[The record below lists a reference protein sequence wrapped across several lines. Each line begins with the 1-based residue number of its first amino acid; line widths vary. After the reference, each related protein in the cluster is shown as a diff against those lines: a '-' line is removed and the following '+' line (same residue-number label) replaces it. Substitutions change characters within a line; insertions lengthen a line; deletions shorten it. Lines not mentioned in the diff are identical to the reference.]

1 MNLKE
6 SGKYEEENLVVIEG
20 NTWDEI
26 FSNYFGMISDKGYN
40 MTVHEACDYISCS
53 YTYFITRLVNKIKH
67 IRINR
72 AARKI
77 LFNKIQEYEE
87 YRALFSKRILLSR
100 DDFYRCV
107 KSDMFVEQQ
116 YIVLNIDDVEE
127 SIVQEID
134 ENLKKYYESKRGR
147 PKSSSVWLFEDV
159 INSNITKKEPV
170 KHKLSEDKILPSK
183 LLSVRQLREHFNVG
197 SDVQVY
203 RMIEKYGAKKYTL
216 YDFVRYDIN
225 DFKADANKIIKVDYA
240 SFLEMKKTADFL
252 STITNKVLV
261 ASRGLSNLK
270 NLKG

>member
-1 MNLKE
+1 MALNLKE
-6 SGKYEEENLVVIEG
+6 SGKYEEENLVIIGG

-26 FSNYFGMISDKGYN
+26 YSNYFGMISDGYN

-53 YTYFITRLVNKIKH
+53 YTYFITRLINKIKH

-77 LFNKIQEYEE
+77 LFSKGSEDYHP
-87 YRALFSKRILLSR
+87 LFSKRILLSR
-100 DDFYRCV
+100 DDFYSYI
-107 KSDMFVEQQ
+107 KSEILVQQQ
-116 YIVLNIDDVEE
+116 YIVLNIENIEE

-134 ENLKKYYESKRGR
+134 DNLRKYYESKRGR
-147 PKSSSVWLFEDV
+147 PNSSPVWLFEEV
-159 INSNITKKEPV
+159 INSTTTKKEPL
-170 KHKLSEDKILPSK
+170 KHKLPEDKILPSK

-225 DFKADANKIIKVDYA
+225 DFKIDSNKIIKVDYA
-240 SFLEMKKTADFL
+240 SFLEMNKTADFL

-261 ASRGLSNLK
+261 ASRGLSNK
-270 NLKG
+270 KDSKS